1 MRMKAEFMG
10 TLEVVGAITK
20 LQRKDDWLV
29 MNVRTTAPAGWNLR
43 AAFTHQDLVTMIKF
57 MLKPSVLGY
66 IIFGFGKPR
75 DKNKR
80 PEY

>member
-10 TLEVVGAITK
+10 ALEVIGEISK
-20 LQRKDDWLV
+20 LERNDEWLV
-29 MNVRTTAPAGWNLR
+29 MNVRTTTPVGWNLR
-43 AAFTHQDLVTMIKF
+43 AAFTHKDLLTMIK
-57 MLKPSVLGY
+57 LIIKPSNLRY

-75 DKNKR
+75 DPNKP

>member
-10 TLEVVGAITK
+10 TLEVVGEITR
-20 LQRKDDWLV
+20 LQKKEDWLI

-43 AAFTHQDLVTMIKF
+43 AAFTHEDLVTM
-57 MLKPSVLGY
+57 LKLLFRPSILIY
-66 IIFGFGKPR
+66 IISGFGKPR
-75 DKNKR
+75 DKNQR

>member
-10 TLEVVGAITK
+10 TLEVVGEITQLK
-20 LQRKDDWLV
+20 KKDDWLIL
-29 MNVRTTAPAGWNLR
+29 NVRTTTPTGWNLR
-43 AAFTHQDLVTMIKF
+43 AAFTHEDLVTMIKW
-57 MLKPSVLGY
+57 MLRPSNLRY

-75 DKNKR
+75 DQNQL

>member
-10 TLEVVGAITK
+10 TLEVIGEITR
-20 LQRKDDWLV
+20 LQKKEEWLI

-43 AAFTHQDLVTMIKF
+43 AAFTHDDLIT
-57 MLKPSVLGY
+57 MLKLMLRPSILRY

-75 DKNKR
+75 DKNRR